1 MTDNVHNFPDQR
13 RGSSANG
20 RLLASPE
27 QTTALLTACLALVRP
42 VGMGDDEALDWLGA
56 AASTIGP
63 VRLGVL
69 DRACLNARRT
79 CTHHS
84 QIVPA
89 IMADM
94 ATAEARAASIE
105 EFTRP
110 IALPPPDPRLTED
123 EFAEIVAERGR
134 ALSVALDR
142 GLIVSNGDGTFRLPD
157 RAA

>member
-1 MTDNVHNFPDQR
+1 
-13 RGSSANG
+13 
-20 RLLASPE
+20 
-27 QTTALLTACLALVRP
+27 
-42 VGMGDDEALDWLGA
+42 MGDDEALDWLGA
-56 AASTIGP
+56 AASAIGP
-63 VRLGVL
+63 VPIGNL
-69 DRACLNARRT
+69 DRACLTARRT

-84 QIVPA
+84 QIVPT
-89 IMADM
+89 IMAEVK
-94 ATAEARAASIE
+94 TAASHRASIE

-110 IALPPPDPRLTED
+110 IALPPPAPGLSDG